1 VIADPISGGASLLYR
16 TGSEQNFP
24 LPDRPEILVG
34 YAKGNDIV
42 VPFEGVSRRHAR
54 ISFDGKSYW
63 IEDAGS
69 ANKTFVNGRRVIKK
83 KRLEHLDVVTLG
95 RRTDLIFVRKRLAP
109 RRVTRRGILS
119 AWLERLDGTEAG
131 ERREVPRGTMTIG
144 RSAVNNIQTDNQL
157 VSKIHARLE
166 RTATQLVLTDL
177 HSANGTFVG
186 SNRIQSCV
194 LKDGDRFSLAGA
206 RSYRVRLEEGE
217 IEMNAEEDPSGPAA
231 ASIPSLPT
239 DWKTRIEWSPE
250 ERAAFG
256 EAFRAAPSAQA
267 AGPSVGAPPVGEPS
281 AAPQAA
287 LSPENPAAVA
297 ASAQPGPA
305 PVEAPSAAATGV
317 EAPPQSPG
325 EPVAGPAPLV
335 EQSLPAADVRPSHRD
350 GHDRDRAFLFHHRIV
365 DRLRRRAREFLVPG
379 VDDPVIALGGGEC
392 RFGGM
397 SDVGHVTLDRAV
409 PARRAGQENAR
420 VPIMM
425 ALREQRFRMV
435 EVGFLDKMLDPAN
448 TDSGG
453 GGNIAEA
460 GRGMIGLDAEGD
472 DVAVLRRGAPR
483 LDRGVK
489 GGQVGDVMIAR
500 AHQQKIIRI
509 GDDCR

>member
-34 YAKGNDIV
+34 YAQGNDIV

-217 IEMNAEEDPSGPAA
+217 IEMNAEEDPSGAAA

-325 EPVAGPAPLV
+325 EPVAGPAPLTGGAARGFLEGTGRVFPLTVGAHEVGRTASSAIQIDHPQISRRHAVIRVDEREIVV
-335 EQSLPAADVRPSHRD
+335 EDLGSSNGTFVNRERIRAPRALSDGDVVSFGDVGFKLRITPAA
-350 GHDRDRAFLFHHRIV
+350 
-365 DRLRRRAREFLVPG
+365 
-379 VDDPVIALGGGEC
+379 
-392 RFGGM
+392 
-397 SDVGHVTLDRAV
+397 
-409 PARRAGQENAR
+409 
-420 VPIMM
+420 
-425 ALREQRFRMV
+425 
-435 EVGFLDKMLDPAN
+435 
-448 TDSGG
+448 
-453 GGNIAEA
+453 
-460 GRGMIGLDAEGD
+460 
-472 DVAVLRRGAPR
+472 
-483 LDRGVK
+483 
-489 GGQVGDVMIAR
+489 
-500 AHQQKIIRI
+500 
-509 GDDCR
+509 